1 MHSCRSGTHNTLSTL
16 PPNLNHNTYA
26 DEYLRVVVV
35 GCSLRSTWASPVY
48 PFNGRRFGVSAF
60 WRVVVIVVGAS
71 KRPLKALGAWRV
83 VGGRLSTRSE
93 ASVDGESSA
102 QFTGLFEMLL
112 VSVSPSKNLTYN
124 FRMMKS
130 FAQRVISEQIFQVI
144 KHGYLMLT
152 GLKLWSSSVA
162 EK

>member
-1 MHSCRSGTHNTLSTL
+1 MLLSLVAVSEALGPRLST
-16 PPNLNHNTYA
+16 
-26 DEYLRVVVV
+26 
-35 GCSLRSTWASPVY
+35 RST
-48 PFNGRRFGVSAF
+48 GGVLAF

-102 QFTGLFEMLL
+102 QVTGLFEMLL

-124 FRMMKS
+124 F
-130 FAQRVISEQIFQVI
+130 
-144 KHGYLMLT
+144 
-152 GLKLWSSSVA
+152 
-162 EK
+162 